1 MAPEFGF
8 GMLLMGFIAI
18 SIGAT
23 IAFFIIN
30 KITKKDRKRTRW
42 DDLE

>member
-1 MAPEFGF
+1 MTPEFGV